1 MTPADWQAQHRR
13 QLVAR
18 VGADRQA
25 IGISLDRLGEPLRVL
40 ERLHRQAL
48 DALHYLP
55 LLMASLLLLWWLRRA
70 PKPSP
75 SMKTLAAPEAAM
87 TSPPRPA
94 VAAVAG
100 RGQQL
105 FGLIQQLVNGWRLA
119 VQIEDLLRL
128 PVVAPIRTSPIS
140 NGEARAD
147 PPQMR

>member
-1 MTPADWQAQHRR
+1 VTPADWQAQHRR

-18 VGADRQA
+18 IGADRQA

-40 ERLHRQAL
+40 ERLRRQAL

-75 SMKTLAAPEAAM
+75 SMKTLAAPDAAM
-87 TSPPRPA
+87 TIPLRPA
-94 VAAVAG
+94 VAVAG
-100 RGQQL
+100 RSQQL

-119 VQIEDLLRL
+119 VQIQDLLRL
-128 PVVAPIRTSPIS
+128 PAATPIRTSPIS
-140 NGEARAD
+140 DGEARTG